1 MDVFVTCACI
11 ITIIVNPYLNGIFS
25 KLCGYLNKVISTL
38 PKSPVSTAVLA
49 KDCKVVLEDISSSCD
64 AVKLKTLDKSQENT
78 QTTNISLM
86 KRLLENCS
94 KKTQIATGK
103 ANDDRWPQLDD
114 IVPSKLKK
122 YKSLTERQDVLQN
135 TIDNEAANIF
145 GHSEPPKWN
154 LVGQSMRT
162 KSSIQLIKENFFL
175 NCSNKY
181 YF

>member
-1 MDVFVTCACI
+1 M
-11 ITIIVNPYLNGIFS
+11 
-25 KLCGYLNKVISTL
+25 
-38 PKSPVSTAVLA
+38 
-49 KDCKVVLEDISSSCD
+49 
-64 AVKLKTLDKSQENT
+64 
-78 QTTNISLM
+78 
-86 KRLLENCS
+86 
-94 KKTQIATGK
+94 GK